1 MKIVNIFTGIGG
13 LVDHV
18 STQFRST
25 IGEVEISNIVDDG
38 ILSAIIRDETVT
50 ETTAKRVECL
60 FRAAQL
66 AKPDLIV
73 CTCSS
78 IGDVADACATTSE
91 IPILRIDYP
100 MVCKAL
106 ETSNRIAVLATLRS
120 TLLPTTRLLERVARE
135 TEREIVI
142 EPILIEGAM
151 AAMRA
156 GDMGKAVVL
165 VLEAA
170 LDAQKRS
177 GVLMMAQAS
186 FDLMRGSIQPK
197 LDIPMLV
204 SPPLCAEYIRKLG
217 SK

>member
-1 MKIVNIFTGIGG
+1 MKIVYLFTGMGG
-13 LVDHV
+13 LVDHINN
-18 STQFRST
+18 QFRST
-25 IGEVEISNIVDDG
+25 VENAEISSIADDG
-38 ILSAIIRDETVT
+38 ILGAIIRDETVT

-66 AKPDLIV
+66 AEPDLIV

-78 IGDVADACATTSE
+78 IGDVADSYAATSK

-100 MVCKAL
+100 MVCQAL
-106 ETSNRIAVLATLRS
+106 ETSDQIAVLATLRS
-120 TLLPTTRLLERVARE
+120 TLLPTTRLLERVAKDTGRK
-135 TEREIVI
+135 VHM
-142 EPILIEGAM
+142 EPILIDGAM

-156 GDMGKAVVL
+156 GNMEQAIAL

-170 LDAQKRS
+170 LDAQKRN

-186 FDLMRGSIQPK
+186 FDLMRSSIQPK
-197 LDIPMLV
+197 LKVPMLV
-204 SPPLCAEYIRKLG
+204 SPPICAEYIRDHV